1 MMTNPQHIETMVS
14 DHRSSLLREAR
25 VHRLRRR
32 TVRAVVRTAAPTVRS
47 GNLARWP
54 APAHQPV
61 PQPARVPAGQPAS
74 ADRHLQPV

>member
-1 MMTNPQHIETMVS
+1 MMTNPQHFETLVS

-47 GNLARWP
+47 GNLAAWPVPAPQP
-54 APAHQPV
+54 APA
-61 PQPARVPAGQPAS
+61 A
-74 ADRHLQPV
+74 RHLQPV

>member
-1 MMTNPQHIETMVS
+1 MMTNPQHFETLVT

-47 GNLARWP
+47 GNIAGRP
-54 APAHQPV
+54 APV
-61 PQPARVPAGQPAS
+61 PQPVPAP